1 MKEQKWIHEGL
12 ITESLSNGM
21 FRVRSDFSTFLS
33 FGYNRRFQIS
43 RDLFSFLRRSRFKI
57 EIKLRRN
64 KYEN

>member
-33 FGYNRRFQIS
+33 FGYNRRLKIS

>member
-57 EIKLRRN
+57 
-64 KYEN
+64 